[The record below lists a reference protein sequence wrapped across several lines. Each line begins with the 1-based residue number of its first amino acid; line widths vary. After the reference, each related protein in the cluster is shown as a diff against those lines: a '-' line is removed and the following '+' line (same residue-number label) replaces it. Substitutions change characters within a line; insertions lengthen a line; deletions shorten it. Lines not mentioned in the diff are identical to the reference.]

1 MYQRIFVAVDSSP
14 TSTRGLD
21 EAIGLGRVT
30 GARLLL
36 AHVVDELVFSPG
48 FEPGATYMNDVLPQ
62 LRRRGQ
68 EVLQAALARA
78 EAAGLPA
85 ESRLLECFAA
95 RTSDVLLN
103 EASAWGADLLVLGTH
118 GRRGIGRLLLGSDAE
133 QILRAST
140 VPVLLVRDVGSSGSS
155 PAP

>member
-48 FEPGATYMNDVLPQ
+48 FEPGAT
-62 LRRRGQ
+62 RRRPIGS
-68 EVLQAALARA
+68 ALPHSRRARS
-78 EAAGLPA
+78 EPITTT
-85 ESRLLECFAA
+85 R
-95 RTSDVLLN
+95 
-103 EASAWGADLLVLGTH
+103 
-118 GRRGIGRLLLGSDAE
+118 
-133 QILRAST
+133 
-140 VPVLLVRDVGSSGSS
+140 
-155 PAP
+155 